1 MKQFTAERIVS
12 EYKARNYRLK
22 TGILELNLFGI
33 RNTDSQSNTFDDAVG
48 AIYKDA
54 NDTWRILQFPATT
67 DPGVFYRENPINV
80 DGTAIIAP
88 GQYLDCY
95 QVGLHRGYEA
105 FQQVGKMG
113 YVRDKN
119 KNKILD
125 FALYLIKSNIIY
137 GIFATNIHYSNP
149 TAESINVDK
158 WSAGCQVLSLAKNLK
173 LLLNLAK
180 EGIRM
185 FKYKNRF
192 DYALFEL
199 KEMK

>member
-1 MKQFTAERIVS
+1 MKQFVPSDIVS
-12 EYKARNYRLK
+12 AYTKKGYRLK
-22 TGILELNLFGI
+22 TGILELNLYGV
-33 RNTDSQSNTFDDAVG
+33 RNKGSQANTFDDVVG
-48 AIYKDA
+48 ALYKDEA
-54 NDTWRILQFPATT
+54 GTWRTAAFPATT
-67 DPGVFYRENPINV
+67 DPGTYYRENPINV

-137 GIFATNIHYSNP
+137 GIFATNIHYSSP
-149 TAESINVDK
+149 VKESTIVGN
-158 WSAGCQVLSLAKNLK
+158 WSAGCQVMSMVSSLKN
-173 LLLNLAK
+173 LLNLAK
-180 EGIRM
+180 EGIRIY
-185 FKYKNRF
+185 KYKNRF
-192 DYALFEL
+192 DYALFESD
-199 KEMK
+199 EV